1 MRHLMRLPLRQHVPL
16 LAGGIAAIIAA
27 CAKPATTPAPAP
39 APAPAN
45 NPAPAGGG
53 GGGGGGAGRGGAPG
67 GGFGGGGGG
76 QQPGAANAAQD
87 PQPRPYATVIT
98 PRAVTKSGVFKVHQ
112 VGQRLYFEIPRSE
125 LGKDFVIVST
135 LAGTPDE
142 IGIRGTQ
149 GGNNIVRFERRDNR
163 IFVREADYRDVIPD
177 TAASQKLAAELI
189 GVTKILTALNIE
201 AFGADSSAVVE
212 VTRMFTGG
220 VPEYT
225 ALGRRATVDAT
236 RSYIERFAAYSRNVN
251 VTAVQSFTPQGA
263 AAGGGGG
270 FPGAG
275 AAANANAPTTEKY
288 TFSIAKLPDN
298 PMQPRL
304 KDDRVGYFSV
314 TQRDFSGATQ
324 RVEPR
329 TFIARWRLECSD
341 RKVGNLC
348 VPKKQ
353 ITYYLDPAT
362 PAWITP
368 WIKLGI
374 EDGQPAFDAAGFSK
388 GIVAADV
395 PANDPDFSGEDA
407 TVSMVRWLPSATEN
421 AVGPSL
427 KDPRT
432 GEILDA
438 DVQTYLNVM
447 NLGRDW
453 YFTQVGPLD
462 KRAQKF
468 PFPDTLAGRIMEYI
482 TAHEVGHTLGFQ
494 HNFKASSMYPTDSVR
509 SKTWVAKMGHTPTLM
524 DYARFNYVAQPED
537 GIALDDLI
545 PKVGPYDKFAV
556 MWGYTPITG
565 AKSADA
571 EKATLDKW
579 SKMQDTIPWYRFAS
593 DAGAQGA
600 DPAEQS
606 EAVGD
611 ADAVKATTYGI
622 KNLKRV
628 MGLLEGA
635 TAWKEGDTYDNL
647 EELYGRTVG
656 QWATEMGHVARIIGA
671 EYKQEKMVGQKG
683 AVWRNVEPKRQKD
696 ALQFLLDNAYT
707 TPTWLLDE
715 NILRKIE
722 ASGSLNRVGAAQARS
737 LSSVVAN
744 DRLERMLEQEALAK
758 SKSEVYPLGDMLS
771 DLRHGLWKEIETGA
785 PIDAFRRRL
794 QRVYLEQMANKI
806 NPPAAPAGAG
816 AGGGG
821 GGGRGG
827 GAAPVS
833 TADFRPILK
842 SEMRALDADLAAA
855 IGKTSDR
862 MSKAHLE
869 DARDQI
875 KKMLEPKD

>member
-1 MRHLMRLPLRQHVPL
+1 MRRIQTSLVATG
-16 LAGGIAAIIAA
+16 LALAA
-27 CAKPATTPAPAP
+27 CAKTAAPPAPAP
-39 APAPAN
+39 APAPA
-45 NPAPAGGG
+45 PTPVAAPANAPAQAGRGGGAPGGG
-53 GGGGGGAGRGGAPG
+53 GGGGQAGQA
-67 GGFGGGGGG
+67 
-76 QQPGAANAAQD
+76 AANGAAQD
-87 PQPRPYATVIT
+87 PQPRPYASVIT

-112 VGQRLYFEIPRSE
+112 IGSRLYFEIPRAE
-125 LGKDFVIVST
+125 FNKDFVIVST

-149 GGNNIVRFERRDNR
+149 GGNNLVRFEKRDNR
-163 IFVREADYRDVIPD
+163 IFVREQDYRDIIAD
-177 TAASQKLAAELI
+177 TAASQKLASELI
-189 GVTKILTALNIE
+189 GVTKILAALNIE
-201 AFGADSSAVVE
+201 AYGADSSAVIE

-236 RSYIERFAAYSRNVN
+236 RSYIERFGAYSRNVN
-251 VTAVQSFTPQGA
+251 VTAVQSFTPQGGA
-263 AAGGGGG
+263 
-270 FPGAG
+270 PGAG
-275 AAANANAPTTEKY
+275 GPPGAAAAATAPTTEKY
-288 TFSIAKLPDN
+288 TFSIAKLPDV

-304 KDDRVGYFSV
+304 RDERVGYFSV
-314 TQRDFSGATQ
+314 SQRDFSGATQ
-324 RVEPR
+324 RVESR
-329 TFIARWRLECSD
+329 TFISRWRLECSD
-341 RKVGNLC
+341 KKVGNLC
-348 VPKKQ
+348 VPKKPV
-353 ITYYLDPAT
+353 TYYLDPAT
-362 PAWITP
+362 PAWIKP
-368 WIKLGI
+368 WIKKGI
-374 EDGQPAFDAAGFSK
+374 EDWQVAFEAAGFSK
-388 GIVAADV
+388 GIVAAEV

-462 KRAQKF
+462 KRTHKF
-468 PFPDTLAGRIMEYI
+468 PFPDSLAGRIMEYI

-494 HNFKASSMYPTDSVR
+494 HNFKASSMYPVDSVR

-556 MWGYTPITG
+556 MWGYTPLPN
-565 AKSADA
+565 AKSAEA
-571 EKATLDKW
+571 EKPTLDKW

-628 MGLLEGA
+628 VALLEDA

-656 QWATEMGHVARIIGA
+656 QWSTEMGHVARIIGA
-671 EYKQEKMVGQKG
+671 EYKQEKLVGQKG
-683 AVWRNVEPKRQKD
+683 PVWRNVEPKRQKE

-707 TPTWLLDE
+707 TPTWLLDD

-722 ASGSLNRVGAAQARS
+722 ASGSLNRVGSAQARS
-737 LSSVVAN
+737 LASVVSN
-744 DRLERMLEQEALAK
+744 ERFERMLEQEALAK
-758 SKSEVYPLGDMLS
+758 SKSDVYALGDMLT

-785 PIDAFRRRL
+785 SIDAFRRRL
-794 QRVYLEQMANKI
+794 QRTYLEAMASKI
-806 NPPAAPAGAG
+806 NPPAAAGGAGAG
-816 AGGGG
+816 AGGG
-821 GGGRGG
+821 RGA

-842 SEMRALDADLAAA
+842 SEMRALDADLATA
-855 IGKTSDR
+855 IAKTSDR

-875 KKMLEPKD
+875 RKMLDPKD

>member
-1 MRHLMRLPLRQHVPL
+1 MLRVPMASAFVRPSSIFSMRRISLSLVATG
-16 LAGGIAAIIAA
+16 LALAA
-27 CAKPATTPAPAP
+27 CAKTAAPPSSTPAPAP
-39 APAPAN
+39 AQTNAPAGR
-45 NPAPAGGG
+45 GGG
-53 GGGGGGAGRGGAPG
+53 GGGGGGAPGGAG
-67 GGFGGGGGG
+67 GAQGGG
-76 QQPGAANAAQD
+76 QGGQGAGNAAQE
-87 PQPRPYATVIT
+87 PQPRPYGSVIT
-98 PRAVTKSGVFKVHQ
+98 ARAVTKSGVFKVHQ
-112 VGQRLYFEIPRSE
+112 VGSRLYFEIPRAE

-135 LAGTPDE
+135 LAGTPDQ

-149 GGNNIVRFERRDNR
+149 GGNNLVRFERRDNR
-163 IFVREADYRDVIPD
+163 IFVREANYRDIIAD
-177 TAASQKLAAELI
+177 TAASQRLAAELI
-189 GVTKILTALNIE
+189 GVTRILVALNIE

-220 VPEYT
+220 VAEYT

-236 RSYIERFAAYSRNVN
+236 RSYVERFAAYSRNVN
-251 VTAVQSFTPQGA
+251 VTAVQTFTPQGA
-263 AAGGGGG
+263 APAGGRGD
-270 FPGAG
+270 AG
-275 AAANANAPTTEKY
+275 AAANAPTTEKY
-288 TFSIAKLPDN
+288 TFSIARLPDE

-314 TQRDFSGATQ
+314 SQRDFSGATQ

-348 VPKKQ
+348 VPKKP

-362 PAWITP
+362 PAWIKP
-368 WIKLGI
+368 WIRKGI
-374 EDGQPAFDAAGFSK
+374 EDWQPAFEAAGFSK
-388 GIVAADV
+388 GIVAAEV

-462 KRAQKF
+462 KRTHKF
-468 PFPDTLAGRIMEYI
+468 PFPDSLAGRIMQYI

-556 MWGYTPITG
+556 MWGYTPIPN
-565 AKSADA
+565 AKSSEA
-571 EKATLDKW
+571 EKPTLDKW
-579 SKMQDTIPWYRFAS
+579 SRMQDTVPWYRFAS
-593 DAGAQGA
+593 DAGAQGT
-600 DPAEQS
+600 DPGEQS
-606 EAVGD
+606 EAIGD
-611 ADAVKATTYGI
+611 ADAVKATTYGVR
-622 KNLKRV
+622 NLKRV
-628 MGLLEGA
+628 MTLLEGA
-635 TAWKEGDTYDNL
+635 TAWKAGDNYDNL

-656 QWATEMGHVARIIGA
+656 QWATEMGHVARIIGSQ
-671 EYKQEKMVGQKG
+671 YKQEKMVGQPG
-683 AVWRNVEPKRQKD
+683 PLWHNVETARQKT
-696 ALQFLLDNAYT
+696 ALQFLLDNAYA

-715 NILRKIE
+715 NITRKFE
-722 ASGSLNRVGAAQARS
+722 PTGSLGRVGAAQARS
-737 LSSVVAN
+737 LGSVLSN
-744 DRLERMLEQEALAK
+744 DRLQRMLELEATAK
-758 SKSEVYPLGDMLS
+758 SRSDVYPLADMLT
-771 DLRHGLWKEIETGA
+771 DLRRGLWKEIESGA

-794 QRVYLEQMANKI
+794 QRVYLEAMASKI
-806 NPPAAPAGAG
+806 NPPAAPAGAAP
-816 AGGGG
+816 AGGA
-821 GGGRGG
+821 GRGG
-827 GAAPVS
+827 GGAPVG

-855 IGKTSDR
+855 IARTSDR
-862 MSKAHLE
+862 MSRAHLE

-875 KKMLEPKD
+875 KQMLEPK